1 MRMTNKQV
9 NEIIYNNNVR
19 IVKLSPYLFFNLA
32 ENHQKELMK
41 NHEIKKIVLEY
52 KLKEIK

>member
-9 NEIIYNNNVR
+9 NKIIYKNNVR
-19 IVKLSPYLFFNLA
+19 MVKLSPHIFFKLA
-32 ENHQKELMK
+32 DNQQKELME